1 MLPLPANETAC
12 LLGVGADAGADAGA
26 NAGAGA
32 GASGGG
38 HVRGGRAGGLGET
51 IDLGVLPG

>member
-12 LLGVGADAGADAGA
+12 LLGVGADAGAD
-26 NAGAGA
+26 AGAGA